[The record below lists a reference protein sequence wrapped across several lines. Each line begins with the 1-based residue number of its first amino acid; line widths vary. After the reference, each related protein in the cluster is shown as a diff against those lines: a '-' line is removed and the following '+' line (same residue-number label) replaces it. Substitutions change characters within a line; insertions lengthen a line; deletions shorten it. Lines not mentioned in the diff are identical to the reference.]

1 MLGSSVRE
9 NKLRERNQNIWCTSD
24 SKENKIKAQN
34 IQNRMPDDYV
44 NNRDEV
50 SDNKIGH
57 HDMVQPN
64 IYSNIHSISS
74 YKREKNYN

>member
-1 MLGSSVRE
+1 
-9 NKLRERNQNIWCTSD
+9 
-24 SKENKIKAQN
+24 
-34 IQNRMPDDYV
+34 MPDDYV